1 MAKVTTINTKT
12 DEVVERTFSKFEE
25 AQSYYQE
32 IKDDG
37 NIHAL
42 QH

>member
-1 MAKVTTINTKT
+1 MATVTTIKDNGSTEVKSFNNFVDAQHYYT
-12 DEVVERTFSKFEE
+12 D
-25 AQSYYQE
+25 